1 MNLVWLC
8 PAVGKPVGGVKVIY
22 RQAALADALLRRAG
36 QGQSVVMHPNTWRSK
51 APWFDGEVPVRRQW
65 FGLQWVG
72 KPTLTDV
79 SRVFDPAVDTVIIP
93 ELWVRK
99 YGVQLHRLGVR
110 YAIYVQNGYFIH
122 KGAREDLAQAYAQA
136 HCILVVSED
145 AQRCVEMAFPQ
156 AHAPIHR
163 MHCSIDAQR
172 FFVDPSV
179 DKENLITYMPRKLA
193 DHSSKVLFFLR
204 EHLPPHWRIEA
215 IDRFGEAQVA
225 KVLQRSRIFMS
236 FSHFEGLGLPP
247 LEAAL
252 CGNQVVGYTGQG
264 GKEFWLPQAFIE
276 IEMGD
281 VLGYAEAVAS
291 LARQFD
297 AGHAAP
303 PESGLLHTLQ
313 TRYGVDQEHQ
323 DLQALIALL
332 AAAPQSSSTR
342 LAG

>member
-22 RQAALADALLRRAG
+22 RQAALVDAILRHAG
-36 QGQSVVMHPNTWRSK
+36 RGQSVVMHPNTWRSK
-51 APWFDGEVPVRRQW
+51 APWFDGQVPVRRQW
-65 FGLQWVG
+65 FGLQWEG
-72 KPTLTDV
+72 KPSLTDV
-79 SRVFDPAVDTVIIP
+79 SGVFDPAVDTVIVP

-99 YGVQLHRLGVR
+99 YGAQLYRLGVR
-110 YAIYVQNGYFIH
+110 YAIYVQNGYFIST
-122 KGAREDLAQAYAQA
+122 GEPRALAQAYAQA
-136 HCILVVSED
+136 HCIMVVSED

-163 MHCSIDAQR
+163 IHCSIDVQC
-172 FFVDPSV
+172 FFVDPRI
-179 DKENLITYMPRKLA
+179 DKEYLITYMPRKLA

-204 EHLPPHWRIEA
+204 EQLPPHWRIEA
-215 IDRFGEAQVA
+215 IDRLSEAQVA

-264 GKEFWLPQAFIE
+264 GKEFWLPQAFTE

-281 VLGYAEAVAS
+281 VLGYAQAVAS
-291 LARQFD
+291 LARQID
-297 AGHAAP
+297 AGHAVP
-303 PESGLLHTLQ
+303 PDPGLLHTLQ
-313 TRYGVDQEHQ
+313 TRYGADQEHQ
-323 DLQALIALL
+323 DLEALIALL
-332 AAAPQSSSTR
+332 AASPQSSSTR
-342 LAG
+342 RAG